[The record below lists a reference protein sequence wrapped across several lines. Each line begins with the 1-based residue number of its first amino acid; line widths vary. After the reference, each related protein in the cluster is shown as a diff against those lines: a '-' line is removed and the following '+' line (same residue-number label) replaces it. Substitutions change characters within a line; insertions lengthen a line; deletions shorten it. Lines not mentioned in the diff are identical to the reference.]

1 MGELGLLVY
10 DILFGLSFFFFFG
23 HERYCWTEQQDDQE
37 VNKEDSFNFDFP
49 LLIMEE

>member
-10 DILFGLSFFFFFG
+10 DILFGPFFCG
-23 HERYCWTEQQDDQE
+23 HERYCWTEQQHDQE
-37 VNKEDSFNFDFP
+37 VNKEDSFNFDFT